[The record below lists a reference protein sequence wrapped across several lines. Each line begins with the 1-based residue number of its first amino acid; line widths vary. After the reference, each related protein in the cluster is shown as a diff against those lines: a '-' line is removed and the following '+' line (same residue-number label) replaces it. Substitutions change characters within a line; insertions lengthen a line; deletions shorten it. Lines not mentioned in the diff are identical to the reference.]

1 MFSPDKQLKEIILEE
16 IKSDPVSI
24 SGLVRRLKARGI
36 DIHRLILTGY
46 LKALTDT
53 GVIREKAIP
62 PSKIFTPVSPKET
75 TIYEAI
81 SGACEENGLDKRHA
95 TAVAVYTLQK
105 LFHRPVFRRE
115 IAAMGMTETPE
126 LKHAPAAVT
135 AEARRIL
142 SKSGYRIP
150 DSEPAF
156 IAEGN
161 YEKDSSTILVSA
173 VNAAYR
179 LSHLALDTK
188 QLTL

>member
-1 MFSPDKQLKEIILEE
+1 MFSPDKQLKEIIIEE
-16 IKSDPVSI
+16 IRSDPVSI

-62 PSKIFTPVSPKET
+62 PSKIFTPVGPKET

-81 SGACEENGLDKRHA
+81 STACEENGLDKRQA
-95 TAVAVYTLQK
+95 TAVAVFTLER

-115 IAAMGMTETPE
+115 ITAMGMTETPE
-126 LKHAPAAVT
+126 IKHAPQTVT

-142 SKSGYRIP
+142 AKSGYRIP
-150 DSEPAF
+150 DSEAAF
-156 IAEGN
+156 VTDGN
-161 YEKDSSTILVSA
+161 YEKESAAILLSA

-179 LSHLALDTK
+179 LSHLSLDTK